1 LPPLRQSQSARKESN
16 LRPGPYKDPALTTEL
31 RAENPVGPEGVE
43 PSPGR
48 LKAGCAAIT
57 PRPHVA
63 GLASAFEPLC
73 VPHCLFSLFVGV
85 VRGGVEPGTARSVVP
100 GDVSDRYASVTTSD
114 LVPSRDGGSRTRA
127 PCAAWSLVFPKHA
140 GRRYPTSRC
149 FLSVRTAGLAR
160 GDLLAPDQAPVA
172 ALLRSGFSS
181 SSGSRTPAS
190 GLKGRHP
197 QPLDERAVLFV
208 VSGSGGARIL
218 VSWFSARCYTVSA
231 TDP

>member
-1 LPPLRQSQSARKESN
+1 MSLVWRMRLSRSVCRIVCSPCLWEWSGVESN
-16 LRPGPYKDPALTTEL
+16 QPPATYQIAMLPLQHRTSC
-31 RAENPVGPEGVE
+31 RVGMVGVE
-43 PSPGR
+43 PTRSCSQNTRAAVTPHPVVSSQSERPDSNRRSPG
-48 LKAGCAAIT
+48 
-57 PRPHVA
+57 PRP
-63 GLASAFEPLC
+63 
-73 VPHCLFSLFVGV
+73 
-85 VRGGVEPGTARSVVP
+85 GG
-100 GDVSDRYASVTTSD
+100 
-114 LVPSRDGGSRTRA
+114 
-127 PCAAWSLVFPKHA
+127 
-140 GRRYPTSRC
+140 
-149 FLSVRTAGLAR
+149 
-160 GDLLAPDQAPVA
+160 VA